1 MAKICEI
8 CGKGPRAGRT
18 IARRGMAKKK
28 GGAGKRI
35 TGVTK
40 RVFRPNLQRVRA
52 LIENKSTRLWVCTK
66 CIKADKIQKVKT

>member
-40 RVFRPNLQRVRA
+40 RVFRPNLQRVRV
-52 LIENKSTRLWVCTK
+52 LIQGKSTRLWVCTK

>member
-40 RVFRPNLQRVRA
+40 RVFRPNLQRVRV

>member
-40 RVFRPNLQRVRA
+40 RVFRPNLQRVRV
-52 LIENKSTRLWVCTK
+52 LIKGKSTRLWVCTK